1 MKNGKTVTTFRGINF
16 FHDWIAR
23 LCQRFL
29 GQFIAFFKNSFPIIT
44 EKEFPLSHES
54 ANLYIWV
61 FLHLAINF
69 LHGTDTKIIDPVLQH
84 VETDGT
90 RFWPASFYSIQKEGA
105 AFGYAIV

>member
-29 GQFIAFFKNSFPIIT
+29 GQFIAFFKNSFAVIT
-44 EKEFPLSHES
+44 EKEFSLSHKS
-54 ANLYIWV
+54 TNFYIWV
-61 FLHLAINF
+61 FLHLAIDF
-69 LHGTDTKIIDPVLQH
+69 FHGTDTKIINPIFQH

-90 RFWPASFYSIQKEGA
+90 RFWPAIFYGIQKEGA
-105 AFGYAIV
+105 AFDYAIV